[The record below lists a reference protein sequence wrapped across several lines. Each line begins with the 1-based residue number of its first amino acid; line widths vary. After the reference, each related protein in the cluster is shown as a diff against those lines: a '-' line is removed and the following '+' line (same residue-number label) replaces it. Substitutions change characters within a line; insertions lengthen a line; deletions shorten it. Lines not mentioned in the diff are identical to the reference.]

1 MRFCN
6 SKYIQI
12 AAVLAVS
19 LVISAC
25 GVKSSPSTPEGA
37 TYPRTYPAAPSGTTS
52 ATPAAKRAAPAT
64 TPGAYQPPPPATQ
77 LPN

>member
-1 MRFCN
+1 MSFCN

-12 AAVLAVS
+12 AAMLALAMAV
-19 LVISAC
+19 SAC
-25 GVKSSPSTPEGA
+25 GVKSAPGEPEGS
-37 TYPRTYPAAPSGTTS
+37 TYPRTYPAAPSAGKI
-52 ATPAAKRAAPAT
+52 AKPAAKRTVPTT